1 MRLMDRKRRQIL
13 HAALMTPVSLGLPWH
28 SAMANVRER
37 NLSFYHTH
45 TGESLSLVYHDGL
58 DYLPDSLENVN
69 SYLRDFRTGESHRID
84 RNLLDQLYVLQ
95 QSVDSGGV
103 FEVISGYRSPR
114 TNASLR
120 NKSNGVATKSLHMQ
134 GRAIDIRLTDVAT
147 RNLHKAAMAMKA
159 GGVGFYKKS
168 NFLHL
173 DTGRFRT
180 W

>member
-1 MRLMDRKRRQIL
+1 MDRKRRQVL
-13 HAALMTPVSLGLPWH
+13 LAAMLTPVSIALP
-28 SAMANVRER
+28 SLNANAGARER

-69 SYLRDFRTGESHRID
+69 SYLRDFRTGESHDID

-95 QSVDSGGV
+95 QSVGSGGV

-114 TNASLR
+114 TNAKLR
-120 NKSNGVATKSLHMQ
+120 NKSNGVARKSLHMQ
-134 GRAIDIRLTDVAT
+134 GRAIDVRLTDVPT
-147 RNLHKAAMAMKA
+147 GNLRKAALAMKA
-159 GGVGFYKKS
+159 GGVGYYKKS
-168 NFLHL
+168 DFLHL